1 MVLSTDPWA
10 ALWSALHGVCPSSRM
25 GCSIVDWPNCYELG
39 TLTFS
44 ELEIVARWVKSCH
57 PSLNRIRLLQIGTD
71 LFAGTGANRQ
81 GIQSGT
87 PFCSCLV

>member
-1 MVLSTDPWA
+1 MEDLYMVLSTDPWA

-44 ELEIVARWVKSCH
+44 ELENC
-57 PSLNRIRLLQIGTD
+57 
-71 LFAGTGANRQ
+71 
-81 GIQSGT
+81 
-87 PFCSCLV
+87 CSFG